1 MGIIAANG
9 RLEVVD
15 VTTLSAATARRT
27 HEARRYLAAA
37 GAVALCT
44 LWLFGICGLPLPTGI
59 DPRVNPS
66 GHASAQ
72 LLLFLL
78 TLPASARILR
88 CGARTLAARETDASA
103 VLFVSAATG
112 LADSLFLTVRIA
124 VAASGGAHAAA
135 ERLASELPLALLGCT
150 IAAVSFAARRGDLPK
165 SHITVRACR
174 VLLPCEAVVAVL
186 MGGVVWLRF
195 ADAATA
201 VHAALLVPTVCTP
214 ASLLLAAPLLTPAAE
229 KCIPTAPSCED
240 LERLGTAAA
249 LSFTDT
255 ALQQESLS
263 LFDLYTVTGNKPS
276 LLATAAALAAGTD
289 DAHAGALVA
298 AAASLGLRLPHAAHT
313 RHVHAGFGGTVHRR
327 SWQFSTA
334 RTAVPELIRRTDFGV
349 GQPLY
354 AFADGRFRG
363 VLLFANAPCPDA
375 AAALDCLRACG
386 IEVSVPAAGGKQ
398 PSSFLPSSNE
408 NVLHVARDGATIKL
422 TDADGTAMCLNA
434 ATPAALAAAV
444 LCGRRVT
451 AALRT
456 AVGISAA
463 AALFCFAAAYGV
475 CIGAGAAALTAAMA
489 VRLSATVTVLLL
501 SLFVRRAKPPVIL
514 SEEERPAMFG
524 KVNYTI
530 HVEGMSCSHC
540 AAHVKTALEAIRGV
554 SADVVLDEKVAHVKC
569 PAALDE
575 KQLVDAVT
583 DAGFTVASIARV

>member
-9 RLEVVD
+9 RLGAVD
-15 VTTLSAATARRT
+15 VTTLSASAARRT
-27 HEARRYLAAA
+27 FEARRYLAAA
-37 GAVALCT
+37 GAAALCV
-44 LWLFGICGLPLPTGI
+44 LWLFGICGLPLPAGI

-78 TLPASARILR
+78 TLSASARILR
-88 CGARTLAARETDASA
+88 DGARTLAARRANA
-103 VLFVSAATG
+103 AAALLVSGAAG
-112 LADSLFLTVRIA
+112 LADGLFLTVRIA
-124 VAASGGAHAAA
+124 LAANGGAHATA
-135 ERLASELPLALLGCT
+135 ERLASELPLALLGGT
-150 IAAVSFAARRGDLPK
+150 LAAVSFATRHGDLPQ
-165 SHITVRACR
+165 SHITARACR
-174 VLLPCEAVVAVL
+174 VLLPCEAAL
-186 MGGVVWLRF
+186 AALAGGAIWLRF

-201 VHAALLVPTVCTP
+201 VHAALLVPVVCTP
-214 ASLLLAAPLLTPAAE
+214 TSLLLAAPLLTPAAG
-229 KCIPTAPSCED
+229 KCLPSAPPCEA
-240 LERLGTAAA
+240 LERLGAAAA
-249 LSFTDT
+249 LCFTDA
-255 ALQQESLS
+255 ALRQETPSLD
-263 LFDLYTVTGNKPS
+263 DLYAVTGNKPA
-276 LLATAAALAAGTD
+276 LLATAAALAASTD
-289 DAHAGALVA
+289 DAHAGALVS
-298 AAASLGLRLPHAAHT
+298 AAASLGLRLPRAERT

-327 SWQFSTA
+327 TWRFSTEDA
-334 RTAVPELIRRTDFGV
+334 AVPDLIRRTDFGG

-363 VLLFANAPCPDA
+363 VLLFAKAPYPDA

-386 IEVSVPAAGGKQ
+386 VEVSVPAAGGKR
-398 PSSFLPSSNE
+398 PSSFLPSSRE
-408 NVLHVARDGATIKL
+408 NVLHVVRDGATIKL
-422 TDADGTAMCLNA
+422 TDADGHAMCLDA

-444 LCGRRVT
+444 LYGRRVT

-463 AALFCFAAAYGV
+463 AALFCLAAAYGV
-475 CIGAGAAALTAAMA
+475 CIGAGAAALTAASA
-489 VRLSATVTVLLL
+489 VRLSATVAVLLL
-501 SLFVRRAKPPVIL
+501 SLFVRRAKPPEIS